1 MDGPGRWR
9 WVGVLVA
16 GFGMALLFGAGI
28 AGADT
33 GRGAPPSD
41 TAASHSSPAA
51 AARTTVVS
59 ERMRRIAV
67 SPRAAAPAAA
77 RPVASPRVAANRS
90 LGSSP
95 TLPPPARS
103 ALGSRTAAGSVP
115 DAARTPTTNGVAG
128 VKTGESDLVVP
139 VGAYGYVASADW
151 YFPAQSD
158 TSVQPNGMIWL
169 QHGLLADKSF
179 YAKLASQLAQQT
191 NSVVVVPN
199 LPAFPTTCSGCSITG
214 ATMQEAAAAMF
225 VGDRGA
231 LTESAIAA
239 GYVGNLPDRYILAGH
254 SAGGGFATSVAG
266 YTVENGAADNGRLLG
281 VVMFDGVSS
290 VDAISS
296 ALQKLDSLGIPVY
309 QIAAP
314 AQAWNGFGATTDQLL
329 ALRPDQ
335 FDGVTLAGG
344 SPVDS
349 MVGTNRLIDSILQLL
364 TRPSTAANTAATYT
378 LSAGWINDLYVGAGP
393 ADPEYGFYAPAG
405 QKIAMGDASAISL
418 AGDFTSATPTK
429 SNGVAGVKVGS
440 SDLSIPCGPGYV
452 VTADW
457 YLPTQADGSVQA
469 NGVIWLQH
477 GLLGD
482 RTLFVMLARQLAQRT
497 NSIVVAPTITSF
509 PMVCNEC
516 WVYGVGTNKAIANMF
531 LGDRPELNA
540 SANAAGYQGILPQN
554 YILAG
559 HSIGGGIAAAAA
571 GYSVDNG
578 AAADGLLGVVMFDG
592 VGHMIAG
599 IHVYDTLPGALESL
613 DTLGVPV
620 YQIASP
626 PQTWNNGGITT
637 DELSALR
644 PGQFV
649 GVLMQNGSHSDAI
662 LDSIASARYALVL
675 SNKTARGNT
684 AAVYTL
690 ATGWI
695 NDMYYGAGPQDPHFG
710 IYGDGND
717 SLTLGDATA
726 VLL

>member
-1 MDGPGRWR
+1 M
-9 WVGVLVA
+9 
-16 GFGMALLFGAGI
+16 
-28 AGADT
+28 
-33 GRGAPPSD
+33 PPTS
-41 TAASHSSPAA
+41 
-51 AARTTVVS
+51 
-59 ERMRRIAV
+59 
-67 SPRAAAPAAA
+67 
-77 RPVASPRVAANRS
+77 
-90 LGSSP
+90 
-95 TLPPPARS
+95 
-103 ALGSRTAAGSVP
+103 
-115 DAARTPTTNGVAG
+115 GVAG
-128 VKTGESDLVVP
+128 IKTGESDLVLP
-139 VGAYGYVASADW
+139 MGADGYVASADW
-151 YFPAQSD
+151 YLPTQSNG
-158 TSVQPNGMIWL
+158 SVQPNGMIWL
-169 QHGLLADKSF
+169 QPGFLADKSL
-179 YAKLASQLAQQT
+179 YSKLASQLAQQT
-191 NSVVVVPN
+191 NSIVVVPN
-199 LPAFPTTCSGCSITG
+199 LPSFPTTCPDCGVNG
-214 ATMQEAAAAMF
+214 ATMQVAAANMF

-231 LTESAIAA
+231 LTASAIAA
-239 GYVGNLPDRYILAGH
+239 GYVGILPDEYILAGH

-266 YTVENGAADNGRLLG
+266 YTVDNGAASEGKLLG
-281 VVMFDGVSS
+281 VVMFDGVSTGDS
-290 VDAISS
+290 LRS
-296 ALQKLDSLGIPVY
+296 ALQKLDTLGIPVY

-314 AQAWNGFGATTDQLL
+314 AQAWNGFGSTTDQLL

-335 FDGVTLAGG
+335 FDGVTLADG

-349 MVGTNRLIDSILQLL
+349 MLGTNRLIDSILQLL
-364 TRPSTAANTAATYT
+364 TRPSPVGNTAATYT
-378 LSAGWINDLYVGAGP
+378 LSAGWINDMYAGAGP
-393 ADPEYGFYAPAG
+393 ADPDYGFYAPAG
-405 QKIAMGDASAISL
+405 QQIFMGDASAISL
-418 AGDFTSATPTK
+418 AGDFASATPSK

-440 SDLSIPCGPGYV
+440 SDLSVLCGPGYV

-482 RTLFVMLARQLAQRT
+482 QTLFVMLARQLAQRT

-540 SANAAGYQGILPQN
+540 SANAAGYQGTLPQN

-592 VGHMIAG
+592 VGHMIHG
-599 IHVYDTLPGALESL
+599 IHVYDTLPGALASL
-613 DTLGVPV
+613 DTLGIPV

-626 PQTWNNGGITT
+626 PQTWNSEGITT
-637 DELSALR
+637 DELAALR
-644 PGQFV
+644 PDQFV

-662 LDSIASARYALVL
+662 LESRASARYALVL

-684 AAVYTL
+684 SAVYML

-695 NDMYYGAGPQDPHFG
+695 NDMYYGAGPEDPHFG
-710 IYGDGND
+710 IYGDGHN

-726 VLL
+726 VVL